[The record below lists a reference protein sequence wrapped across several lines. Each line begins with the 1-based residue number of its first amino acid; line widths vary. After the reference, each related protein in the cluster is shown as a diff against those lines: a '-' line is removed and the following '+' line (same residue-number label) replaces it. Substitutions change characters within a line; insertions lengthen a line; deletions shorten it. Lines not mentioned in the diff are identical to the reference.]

1 MPPRMELII
10 KNTRV
15 LFPNFVA
22 IEKNIN
28 NIAKFYSKSHL
39 RQNSLKQF
47 IKRKNQQENT
57 NYKEFKLDF
66 TFKGN

>member
-1 MPPRMELII
+1 MELII
-10 KNTRV
+10 KNTRK

-22 IEKNIN
+22 IEKQIN

-57 NYKEFKLDF
+57 NYKDFKLDF

>member
-1 MPPRMELII
+1 MELII
-10 KNTRV
+10 KNTRKH
-15 LFPNFVA
+15 FPNFVA

-57 NYKEFKLDF
+57 NYKDFKLDF